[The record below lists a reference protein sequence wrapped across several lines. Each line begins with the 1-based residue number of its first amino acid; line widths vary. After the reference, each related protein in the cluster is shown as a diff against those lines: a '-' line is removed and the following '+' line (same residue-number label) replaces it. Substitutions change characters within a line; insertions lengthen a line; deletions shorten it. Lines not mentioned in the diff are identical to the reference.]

1 MICLCYLDFCDF
13 CLGTQITGTAM
24 CYEYSYIFLEEKEC
38 TCSSIVG
45 KGHQLWH
52 PPSPHWGDPHTSG
65 QELPA
70 HGGEEG
76 GGGEEAAQG
85 GETQVVQLFLP
96 MWLHC
101 GFIVFGPHNNMA
113 D

>member
-1 MICLCYLDFCDF
+1 
-13 CLGTQITGTAM
+13 M
-24 CYEYSYIFLEEKEC
+24 CYEYSYIFREEQEC

-76 GGGEEAAQG
+76 GGGGEEGGGGGGEAAQG

>member
-1 MICLCYLDFCDF
+1 MNIP
-13 CLGTQITGTAM
+13 
-24 CYEYSYIFLEEKEC
+24 
-38 TCSSIVG
+38 TCSKKKRNARAPSIVG

-70 HGGEEG
+70 HGGE
-76 GGGEEAAQG
+76 GGGEGGEVGGEAAQG